1 MFDIISN
8 VRYTV
13 SGNTN
18 LCKRRPTNGGA
29 VKCRNIDNDCAEWCV
44 GSDERKE
51 LNMTKYFRT
60 LLKLFY
66 FFLEDDFL
74 FIGYQKDNFYYPA
87 VKLSRQ
93 LLKKHILEPFS
104 VVKTLE
110 VNSDYASKLQS
121 WVPMRENNISNS
133 KMALSERLW
142 DFGFKATDVV
152 FKNGVISSFTY
163 TYN

>member
-1 MFDIISN
+1 MYENSQKDDIYLEDMI
-8 VRYTV
+8 
-13 SGNTN
+13 
-18 LCKRRPTNGGA
+18 
-29 VKCRNIDNDCAEWCV
+29 E
-44 GSDERKE
+44 
-51 LNMTKYFRT
+51 MTKYFRT
-60 LLKLFY
+60 LL
-66 FFLEDDFL
+66 
-74 FIGYQKDNFYYPA
+74 
-87 VKLSRQ
+87 KLSRQ

-104 VVKTLE
+104 VAKTLE

>member
-1 MFDIISN
+1 M
-8 VRYTV
+8 
-13 SGNTN
+13 
-18 LCKRRPTNGGA
+18 A
-29 VKCRNIDNDCAEWCV
+29 
-44 GSDERKE
+44 
-51 LNMTKYFRT
+51 KYFRT
-60 LLKLFY
+60 LLKLFC

-74 FIGYQKDNFYYPA
+74 FIGYRKDDFYYPA

-110 VNSDYASKLQS
+110 VNSDYALKLQN
-121 WVPMRENNISNS
+121 WVPMRENNFSNS
-133 KMALSERLW
+133 KRALSERLW
-142 DFGFKATDVV
+142 NLGFKATDVV